1 MHKLFIPY
9 IMGNQNFIEN
19 VKLLSENGADYIEI
33 GIPFSDPVADGAVI
47 LKAGQT
53 ALEEGMNAKL
63 ILERLKLEQ
72 HAIKTPY
79 LLMTYYNIIESFGV
93 KAFIDEAEA
102 AGVYGLIIPDLPYE
116 LGVIFKEKLKHTS
129 VKLISLIAMT
139 TSNERVKAI
148 ASEAEGFIYT
158 VTMNAVTGQDDT
170 FHQDLYNKL
179 SLIKQNS
186 DVPVV
191 SGFGIKSPEQIEA
204 IKPYCDGIVIGS
216 EIVRRF
222 TDDTREEVI
231 AYLKNIRKSLD
242 DITLE

>member
-47 LKAGQT
+47 LKAGQA

-139 TSNERVKAI
+139 TSNERVK
-148 ASEAEGFIYT
+148 
-158 VTMNAVTGQDDT
+158 TMLQR
-170 FHQDLYNKL
+170 QR
-179 SLIKQNS
+179 
-186 DVPVV
+186 
-191 SGFGIKSPEQIEA
+191 
-204 IKPYCDGIVIGS
+204 GS
-216 EIVRRF
+216 SI
-222 TDDTREEVI
+222 
-231 AYLKNIRKSLD
+231 LLQ
-242 DITLE
+242 